1 MEPNW
6 REEFS
11 QRLPKFRTPK
21 GSIDHRL
28 IWKVVPEEGDWS
40 RLALELWDQRA
51 GEKNR
56 QLVARRTTD
65 ITGAVPE
72 TVVNILAAK
81 AEAMASL
88 VRVVDS
94 VRGLYS

>member
-6 REEFS
+6 REELS

-21 GSIDHRL
+21 GGIDHRL
-28 IWKVVPEEGDWS
+28 IWNVVPEDGDWS
-40 RLALELWDQRA
+40 RLHLELWDQRA

-56 QLVARRTTD
+56 RLVARRTTD

-72 TVVNILAAK
+72 TVVTILTAK
-81 AEAMASL
+81 AEAMAAL
-88 VRVVDS
+88 VRVADS